1 MRVLLISKAMTVPV
15 THGKARLLGAE
26 CELTLVIP
34 YQWPGYASEQLPK
47 PEGFVLERL
56 PIYFPGH
63 NHLHFYKDLGS
74 ILAKYKPDL
83 VHIDEEPYS
92 LVTTQAMFLSKK
104 VGAKAIAFT
113 WQNIFKKYP
122 PPFAQMERYVYKN
135 APAIIAGNQEAAGI
149 LRAKGYSG
157 LIPVIPQFGIDL
169 TLFSPQLADKSRFS
183 IDEKTLSVAYVG
195 RLAPEKGVD
204 TLIQAAAMLD
214 QVMVYIVGTGP
225 AQRQLEKL
233 VLSYQL
239 GKRVRFLGGLP
250 STEVPVFMASVDV
263 LVLPSRTTAR
273 WKEQFGRVLVEAMAS
288 GTAVVGS
295 NSGEIPHVIGDAGLV
310 FAEGDA
316 EDLAAA
322 LQRLQEPSFRFAM
335 VQRGLERAKL
345 FSQERIVQATLQVY
359 RQVLEGDVDPLD

>member
-1 MRVLLISKAMTVPV
+1 M
-15 THGKARLLGAE
+15 
-26 CELTLVIP
+26 
-34 YQWPGYASEQLPK
+34 
-47 PEGFVLERL
+47 
-56 PIYFPGH
+56 
-63 NHLHFYKDLGS
+63 
-74 ILAKYKPDL
+74 
-83 VHIDEEPYS
+83 
-92 LVTTQAMFLSKK
+92 
-104 VGAKAIAFT
+104 
-113 WQNIFKKYP
+113 
-122 PPFAQMERYVYKN
+122 
-135 APAIIAGNQEAAGI
+135 
-149 LRAKGYSG
+149 
-157 LIPVIPQFGIDL
+157 IPQFGIDL

-195 RLAPEKGVD
+195 RLVPEKGVD

-214 QVMVYIVGTGP
+214 QVTVYIVGTGP

-233 VLSYQL
+233 ALSYQL

-250 STEVPVFMASVDV
+250 STEVPAFMASVDV

-310 FAEGDA
+310 FAEGNA

-335 VQRGLERAKL
+335 VQRGLKRAKL